1 MVQHT
6 QKEQKARTKHSARS
20 ERYMVE
26 GQQYLTVK
34 QFAER
39 AGVSTQRIYQLLTK
53 SLQEFCKIENGTK
66 YISVAGLSVFSKP
79 ALQPL
84 AKDLPS
90 DLQGL
95 AKDLPSDLQEKDT
108 LETELL
114 KETIEALRQQLTV
127 KDGQLAAMDA
137 QLSVKDEQL
146 ATKDVQLSVKDEQLA
161 AKDKQLADLTAAL
174 VSAQEQHK
182 ALTDALTAA
191 QALHAGTLQERL
203 VDQSGSSEG
212 QQREAAVVEDVSVAE
227 APAQEPE
234 RTEEP
239 IKLKWWQR
247 IFRKK

>member
-1 MVQHT
+1 MD
-6 QKEQKARTKHSARS
+6 E
-20 ERYMVE
+20 
-26 GQQYLTVK
+26 QQYLTVK

-53 SLQEFCKIENGTK
+53 SLQEFCKTENGTK

-127 KDGQLAAMDA
+127 KDGQLAVMDA

-161 AKDKQLADLTAAL
+161 AKDKQIADLTAAL

>member
-1 MVQHT
+1 MD
-6 QKEQKARTKHSARS
+6 E
-20 ERYMVE
+20 
-26 GQQYLTVK
+26 QQYLTVK

-53 SLQEFCKIENGTK
+53 SLQEFCKTENGTK
-66 YISVAGLSVFSKP
+66 YISVAGLSVFSKS

-90 DLQGL
+90 NLQEL
-95 AKDLPSDLQEKDT
+95 AKDLPSDLQEKEI

-114 KETIEALRQQLTV
+114 KETIEVLRQQLTV
-127 KDGQLAAMDA
+127 KDGQIAAMDA

-146 ATKDVQLSVKDEQLA
+146 ATKDSQLAVKDEQLA

-212 QQREAAVVEDVSVAE
+212 QQRKNAVVEDVSVAE
-227 APAQEPE
+227 APAQDPKQ
-234 RTEEP
+234 TEEP

>member
-1 MVQHT
+1 MD
-6 QKEQKARTKHSARS
+6 E
-20 ERYMVE
+20 
-26 GQQYLTVK
+26 QQYLTVK

-53 SLQEFCKIENGTK
+53 SLQEFCKTENGTK
-66 YISVAGLSVFSKP
+66 YISVAGLSVFSKS

-90 DLQGL
+90 NLQEL
-95 AKDLPSDLQEKDT
+95 AKGLPSDLQEKDT

-114 KETIEALRQQLTV
+114 KATIEALQQQLTV
-127 KDGQLAAMDA
+127 KDGQIAAMDA
-137 QLSVKDEQL
+137 
-146 ATKDVQLSVKDEQLA
+146 QLSVKDEQLA

-174 VSAQEQHK
+174 MSAQEQHK

>member
-1 MVQHT
+1 MVD
-6 QKEQKARTKHSARS
+6 E
-20 ERYMVE
+20 
-26 GQQYLTVK
+26 QQYLTVK

-53 SLQEFCKIENGTK
+53 SLQEFCKTENGTK

-90 DLQGL
+90 NLQGL

-137 QLSVKDEQL
+137 
-146 ATKDVQLSVKDEQLA
+146 QLSVKDEQLA

-212 QQREAAVVEDVSVAE
+212 QQRENAVVEDVSVAE

-239 IKLKWWQR
+239 IKLKWWKR
-247 IFRKK
+247 IFRKR